1 MADSMADK
9 LMADNPSSVNW
20 YVIHTKPRQEQR
32 ALTNLQQ
39 QGYLCYLPMI
49 TLEKLGR
56 GRLNLVEEPLFPRY
70 LFICLDNS
78 RHGQNWAPIRSTIG
92 VSGLV
97 TFGSTPAKIDA
108 GLIALLQTQQA
119 ELDASPE
126 RLFHKGEVLIVAEGP
141 FAGLEAIYQMP
152 SGDNRAMILIELMG
166 KVAHMQIAPAS
177 LRKVG

>member
-1 MADSMADK
+1 MAVSEANEVTV
-9 LMADNPSSVNW
+9 NPSSSSW

-39 QGYLCYLPMI
+39 QSYLCYLPMI
-49 TLEKLGR
+49 TLEKLAR

-70 LFICLDNS
+70 LFICLDNG
-78 RHGQNWAPIRSTIG
+78 RHGPNWAPIRSTIG

-108 GLIALLQTQQA
+108 NLIDLLQHQQA
-119 ELDASPE
+119 GLNETPE
-126 RLFHKGEVLIVAEGP
+126 RLFHQGEVLTVADGP
-141 FAGLEAIYQMP
+141 FAGLEAVYQMQ
-152 SGDNRAMILIELMG
+152 SGDNRAMVLIELMG
-166 KVAHMQIAPAS
+166 KSAQMQIAPAS

>member
-1 MADSMADK
+1 MAVREANEVTV
-9 LMADNPSSVNW
+9 NPSEMAW

-39 QGYLCYLPMI
+39 QGYQCYLPMI
-49 TLEKLGR
+49 TLEKLAR

-70 LFICLDNS
+70 LFICLDNG

-108 GLIALLQTQQA
+108 ELIALLQVEQA

-141 FAGLEAIYQMP
+141 FAGLEAVYQMP
-152 SGDNRAMILIELMG
+152 SGDNRAMVLIELMG
-166 KVAHMQIAPAS
+166 KSAQMQIAPAS